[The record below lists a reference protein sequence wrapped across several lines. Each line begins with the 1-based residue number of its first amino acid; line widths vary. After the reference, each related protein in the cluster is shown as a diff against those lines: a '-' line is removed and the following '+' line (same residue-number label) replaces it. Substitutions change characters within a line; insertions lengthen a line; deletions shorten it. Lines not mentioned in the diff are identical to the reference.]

1 MKKNL
6 IGIGIFVLIFLFV
19 GLSVIPLELW
29 TNVDSNFIAFI
40 IFSVLCGIYLI
51 GLVVFVIL
59 NRKRKIIEVVEF
71 SAPDG
76 MTPTDAGY
84 VIDKDINDR
93 DISALLIFWA
103 EKKYIKINQNEVK
116 SITLK
121 KLKDA
126 DEKMKSYEKTMFSA
140 IFSQKDEVNLKD
152 LPNIIKPVVWTVKN
166 QIREENNKKHFN
178 SKIESASTWLTLG
191 ITCLLVCISYFFGNG
206 GTFCIICG
214 VIIFAISTIFSNIS
228 NKVYIQKK
236 FKSLCLYIVGI
247 VLFLIFAALNL
258 AFSFTNFY
266 ILLLI
271 AIATLL
277 CLITYILCP
286 FLEYRTK
293 EGRFVVGRL
302 LGLKKYLE
310 ITEKEKIEM
319 LIKENPEYFYNIIPY
334 AYVLNVSNEW
344 IEKYNFVKTINKKE
358 RNEIIAGIALLSAL
372 FVFGEGIAIFGDLFG
387 GSSKKRKNK

>member
-6 IGIGIFVLIFLFV
+6 IGIGIFILIFLFV
-19 GLSVIPLELW
+19 GLSVIPLEMW

-51 GLVVFVIL
+51 GLIVFVII
-59 NRKRKIIEVVEF
+59 NRKRKVIEVVEF
-71 SAPDG
+71 SAPDN

-84 VIDKDINDR
+84 IIDKDINDK

-103 EKKYIKINQNEVK
+103 EKKYIKIEQNEDK
-116 SITLK
+116 SVNLK
-121 KLKDA
+121 KIKDA
-126 DEKMKSYEKTMFSA
+126 DDKMKSYEKTMFTA
-140 IFSQKDEVNLKD
+140 IFSQRDEVNLND
-152 LPNIIKPVVWTVKN
+152 LPNMIKPVVWTIKN
-166 QIREENNKKHFN
+166 QIREENNKKYFN

-191 ITCLLVCISYFFGNG
+191 ITCLLVCISYFFGGG

-236 FKSLCLYIVGI
+236 FKSLCLYIAGI
-247 VLFLIFAALNL
+247 VLFLLFATLNL
-258 AFSFTNFY
+258 AFSFTNLY
-266 ILLLI
+266 ITLLI

-277 CLITYILCP
+277 CLVTYILCP

-302 LGLKKYLE
+302 LGLKRYLE

-319 LIKENPEYFYNIIPY
+319 LIKENPENFYNIIPY
-334 AYVLNVSNEW
+334 AYVLNVSDEW

-372 FVFGEGIAIFGDLFG
+372 FIFGEGVAIFGDLFG
-387 GSSKKRKNK
+387 GSKKKSKK